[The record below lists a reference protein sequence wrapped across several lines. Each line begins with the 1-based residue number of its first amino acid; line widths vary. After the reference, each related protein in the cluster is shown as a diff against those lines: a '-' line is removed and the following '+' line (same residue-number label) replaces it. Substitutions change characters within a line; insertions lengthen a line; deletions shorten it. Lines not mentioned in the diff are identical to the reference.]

1 MVIDLDRGVLD
12 SNGADGTE
20 AGEQLSHLVF
30 LVSARNSI
38 NEEVGFLLLVD
49 AVLSGQMLEGL
60 HTDGLGTLS
69 AGERFSVEVLNSCF
83 YFVRVGE
90 VNKSHF
96 FALSLVVSQQ
106 EAAEQGTELSK

>member
-69 AGERFSVEVLNSCF
+69 AGERFSVELRMSKRLVRIETTRSCF
-83 YFVRVGE
+83 VLLLTDRLTF
-90 VNKSHF
+90 
-96 FALSLVVSQQ
+96 
-106 EAAEQGTELSK
+106 